1 MIWRLVELA
10 ILAWIVATWL
20 RRQFLPTRSASRSG
34 SPGPFCGFGVA
45 PSPERPP
52 GVPAATTLVRCATC
66 GTHVPLAGS
75 VVIGVDGRA
84 FCSEACRPR
93 PQG

>member
-10 ILAWIVATWL
+10 VLGWIVATWF
-20 RRQFLPTRSASRSG
+20 RRQFLPARSASRSG
-34 SPGPFCGFGVA
+34 FPGPFGGSA
-45 PSPERPP
+45 ATPPPNRPP
-52 GVPAATTLVRCATC
+52 GAPVGTTLVRCVTC

-75 VVIGVDGRA
+75 VVIGTDGRA

-93 PQG
+93 PQE